1 MQDEPEAS
9 LAMPT
14 GRPERLC
21 RCGRPSPAIG
31 IVFTLEP
38 KGDDVSSYAG
48 SVERVLRSR
57 LLEPKAIGTLGILL
71 GVLAFWLTIPPVTSR
86 SLTWS
91 LVAGILAVLC
101 GIAAASRD
109 AKRVGFGA
117 IATGV
122 IGVLLAELA
131 TRSSV
136 GNLDQVF
143 TASLIASML
152 VFATPLTFAAIG
164 GMFSERS
171 GVVNIG
177 LEGMMLMGA
186 FWGIWGADKTGS
198 WAFGVLIAMASG
210 GLLALVHA
218 VFAIHLRADQI
229 VGGTAVNFLALGIT
243 GYFFVQLY
251 HGENV
256 PTGISQIPTINLA
269 KSSSH
274 SFFANSIG
282 HLNLMIW
289 LAILLVPLSYVV
301 MFKTPIGL
309 RIRACGEHPR
319 AADTVGISV
328 YLVRYSSVVLSGIL
342 AAMGGAYLT
351 VGYLNTYNE
360 NVTAG
365 RGFIALAAV
374 IFGNWRPFGAFG
386 AALLFGFS
394 TALAFRLPAYSA
406 NAATLFQ
413 ALPYVLTLIAVAGVI
428 GRSIPPAA
436 VGRPYR
442 KQ

>member
-1 MQDEPEAS
+1 VSTYVGTARRASARLTEP
-9 LAMPT
+9 T
-14 GRPERLC
+14 
-21 RCGRPSPAIG
+21 
-31 IVFTLEP
+31 
-38 KGDDVSSYAG
+38 
-48 SVERVLRSR
+48 SVGAVGL
-57 LLEPKAIGTLGILL
+57 TL
-71 GVLAFWLTIPPVTSR
+71 GVLAFVLAIPPIAAR
-86 SLTWS
+86 SPLWPI
-91 LVAGILAVLC
+91 LVGMVAVLF
-101 GIAAASRD
+101 GIVAASRG
-109 AKRVGFGA
+109 AHRVGFGA
-117 IATGV
+117 IAS
-122 IGVLLAELA
+122 GVLGVGLAVLA
-131 TRSSV
+131 TRSSTEH
-136 GNLDQVF
+136 LDQVV

-152 VFATPLTFAAIG
+152 VFATPLTFGALG

-198 WAFGVLIAMASG
+198 WVWGVLIAMASG

-218 VFAIHLRADQI
+218 FFSIHLRADQI
-229 VGGTAVNFLALGIT
+229 VSGVAMNFLALGIT

-256 PTGISQIPTINLA
+256 PTGVSQIPTVNLA
-269 KSSSH
+269 KDSSH
-274 SFFANSIG
+274 SFFADSFG

-289 LAILLVPLSYVV
+289 IAILFVPLSYIAL
-301 MFKTPIGL
+301 FKTPIGL

-319 AADTVGISV
+319 AADTVGINVYAIRYGSV
-328 YLVRYSSVVLSGIL
+328 ILSGIL

-351 VGYLNTYNE
+351 VGYLNTFNE

-394 TALAFRLPAYSA
+394 TALAFRLPVYSD
-406 NAATLFQ
+406 NAAVLFQ

-428 GRSIPPAA
+428 GRTVPPAA
-436 VGRPYR
+436 DGRPYK

>member
-1 MQDEPEAS
+1 
-9 LAMPT
+9 
-14 GRPERLC
+14 
-21 RCGRPSPAIG
+21 
-31 IVFTLEP
+31 
-38 KGDDVSSYAG
+38 VSYYVG
-48 SVERVLRSR
+48 SVDRVRRSR
-57 LLEPKAIGTLGILL
+57 LLEPRSIGILGILL
-71 GVLAFWLTIPPVTSR
+71 GILAFLLTIPPITAR

-91 LVAGILAVLC
+91 LLAATLAMLC
-101 GIAAASRD
+101 GLIAATRGAR
-109 AKRVGFGA
+109 RVGWGA
-117 IATGV
+117 VAV
-122 IGVLLAELA
+122 GVLGVSLAELA

-198 WAFGVLIAMASG
+198 WVWGVVIAMVSG

-218 VFAIHLRADQI
+218 FFSIHLRADQI

-251 HGENV
+251 HGGNV
-256 PTGISQIPTINLA
+256 PTGISQIPTVQLS
-269 KSSSH
+269 KGSSH
-274 SFFANSIG
+274 SFFADSFG

-289 LAILLVPLSYVV
+289 VAILLVPLSYVV
-301 MFKTPIGL
+301 MFKTPVGL

-319 AADTVGISV
+319 AADTVGINV
-328 YLVRYSSVVLSGIL
+328 YVVRYGSVVLSGVL

-365 RGFIALAAV
+365 RGFIALAAL

-394 TALAFRLPAYSA
+394 TALAFRLAVYSD
-406 NAATLFQ
+406 NAATLFN

-428 GRSIPPAA
+428 GRTVPPAA
-436 VGRPYR
+436 VGRPYK

>member
-1 MQDEPEAS
+1 
-9 LAMPT
+9 
-14 GRPERLC
+14 
-21 RCGRPSPAIG
+21 
-31 IVFTLEP
+31 
-38 KGDDVSSYAG
+38 VSSYVG
-48 SVERVLRSR
+48 SLDRVRGRVLDAKSLGTVGIVLGLSAFLITIPPLDARS
-57 LLEPKAIGTLGILL
+57 LTVPLVLGILAAVL
-71 GVLAFWLTIPPVTSR
+71 GVAAVSR
-86 SLTWS
+86 
-91 LVAGILAVLC
+91 G
-101 GIAAASRD
+101 
-109 AKRVGFGA
+109 AKRAGFGA
-117 IATGV
+117 IAAGV
-122 IGVLLAELA
+122 VGAALAVLA
-131 TRSSV
+131 TRSSTDH
-136 GNLDQVF
+136 LDQVF
-143 TASLIASML
+143 TASLVASML

-198 WAFGVLIAMASG
+198 WVWGVGIAMASG

-218 VFAIHLRADQI
+218 FFAIHLRADQI

-256 PTGISQIPTINLA
+256 PTGVSQIPDVKLA
-269 KSSSH
+269 KDSSH
-274 SFFANSIG
+274 SFFADAIG
-282 HLNLMIW
+282 SLNLMIW
-289 LAILLVPLSYVV
+289 VAIILVPLSYIV

-319 AADTVGISV
+319 AADTVGINV
-328 YLVRYSSVVLSGIL
+328 YLVRYGSVILSGVL

-365 RGFIALAAV
+365 RGFIALAAL

-394 TALAFRLPAYSA
+394 TALAFRLPVYSS

-428 GRSIPPAA
+428 GRTIPPAA
-436 VGRPYR
+436 VGRPYK